1 MYVKWIIMIPPLL
14 TLYFSAR
21 ILLNNLRYDEAFL
34 GMLFSKMDETA
45 ILISVFAVSMILFSA
60 TRVMDLID
68 LFWPIPGN
76 DEIIAALTWLIA
88 IVLAFVFYRVAT
100 ITVPREKDI

>member
-1 MYVKWIIMIPPLL
+1 MYVKWIIMIPPIL

-45 ILISVFAVSMILFSA
+45 ILISVFAVSMIVFSA

-76 DEIIAALTWLIA
+76 DEIIAAMIWLVDLI
-88 IVLAFVFYRVAT
+88 FVYIFYRVAT
-100 ITVPREKDI
+100 LTVPGEKNI

>member
-1 MYVKWIIMIPPLL
+1 MYVKWIIMIPPIL

-21 ILLNNLRYDEAFL
+21 ILLNNLRYDEAAL
-34 GMLFSKMDETA
+34 GMLFSNMDETA
-45 ILISVFAVSMILFSA
+45 LLISVFAVSMIVFSA

-76 DEIIAALTWLIA
+76 DEIIAALIWLID
-88 IVLAFVFYRVAT
+88 IVLVYIFYRVAT
-100 ITVPREKDI
+100 LTVPGEKNI